1 MTTTIFSR
9 PFVCGWSE
17 HGKHHRGGGFGHQPE
32 PDTAGSD
39 EQPDFADRL
48 DLSQQLH
55 GILFAGWRSELA
67 QHRQREREFAAR
79 EAGDSAG
86 DGPDGD
92 VSDGG
97 LCMDRDRIA
106 DSVAGADAGQR
117 KPEHGDAGAEQLGGN
132 AGGE

>member
-1 MTTTIFSR
+1 LFADGANTESII
-9 PFVCGWSE
+9 E
-17 HGKHHRGGGFGHQPE
+17 AGGS
-32 PDTAGSD
+32 DTNLNRTAGSD

-67 QHRQREREFAAR
+67 QHRQREREFAER

-86 DGPDGD
+86 DGPGGD

-97 LCMDRDRIA
+97 LYMDRDRIA